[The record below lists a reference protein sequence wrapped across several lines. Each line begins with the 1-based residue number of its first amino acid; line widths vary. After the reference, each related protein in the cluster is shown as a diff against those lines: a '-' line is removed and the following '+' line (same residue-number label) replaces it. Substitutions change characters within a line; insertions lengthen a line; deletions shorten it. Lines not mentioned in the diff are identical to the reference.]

1 MCPSVYIRGTGLEGQ
16 YVRVRVELND
26 LGNGRSAL
34 KLLTIDTLDCED
46 VSGRRALLVEFEGF
60 VAKLR
65 EP

>member
-1 MCPSVYIRGTGLEGQ
+1 MYLPDTGLEGQ
-16 YVRVRVELND
+16 YVRVRVELSD
-26 LGNGRSAL
+26 LGKGRSAL

-46 VSGRRALLVEFEGF
+46 VSGRRDALIAEFEGF